1 MALSGTVNTDSYQG
15 RYVSLTWEGTQS
27 IANNTTTI
35 SWALKGAGEA
45 NSSWYYS
52 GPFKL
57 TIDGKVVYESTT
69 RIKLYNGTTIKSG
82 TTTITH
88 GTDGKKSITI
98 SVKAA
103 IYASGYN
110 KSGSKDFTLN
120 AIPRKATITS
130 APNFNDEGNPTI
142 NYSNPKGNRATAL
155 QACIASSDGNTIYAD
170 YRNISKTGTS
180 YTFNLTTAERTALR
194 NACKNANSMSVRFYV
209 RTTISGTNFHHYK
222 TKKLSIINA
231 TPTIAPTAIEEQDD
245 NGIKNSAATGSTS
258 RWVKG
263 YSDIAYAF
271 NLTLKKGATVKSYAV
286 SCGTKTGTTASGVL
300 HNIDS
305 KDVKFTLIDSR
316 GNKVQQTI
324 SGTLVNYIKPTCS
337 LGVTSTMSG
346 ETTAKATLNIK
357 GAFFNG
363 ILNATS
369 GVNNA
374 ITVQY
379 RYKPDGGSYTAW
391 TAVTATKSGNSYSVN
406 TTLAADFDYRTIYTF
421 QARVQDDFYKEYS
434 NYINSNTVVLKI
446 QPIFDWS
453 DTDFNFNVPVTA
465 PSINGYPVG
474 TNKVLWSGGYYMTAG
489 QIANL
494 NGTVSSQASG
504 IILVFSRYDGAPL
517 NQHWSY
523 HFVPKIM
530 VQLHEGEGSIFDL
543 STSKDSY
550 RASKY
555 LYINDDKIVG
565 NDNNADTGTGA
576 TGVKYT
582 NNAFVLRYV
591 IGV

>member
-15 RYVSLTWEGTQS
+15 RYVSLTWTGTQS

-35 SWALKGAGEA
+35 SWTLKGAGGA
-45 NSSWYYS
+45 SSSWYYA

-57 TIDGKVVYESTT
+57 TIDGTVVYENST
-69 RIKLYNGTTIKSG
+69 RIKLYNETLIKSG

-88 GTDGKKSITI
+88 NTDGKKSITI

-103 IYASGYN
+103 IYAAGYN
-110 KSGSKDFTLN
+110 KSGSKDFTLD

-142 NYSNPKGNRATAL
+142 SYSNPKGNGATSL
-155 QACIASSDGNTIYAD
+155 QACIASSDGNTIYAA

-180 YTFNLTTAERTALR
+180 YTFNLTTAERTALQ

-209 RTTISGTNFHHYK
+209 RTTISGTNYLHYK
-222 TKKLSIINA
+222 TKTLSIVNA
-231 TPTIAPTAIEEQDD
+231 TPTIAPTATEEQDD

-271 NLTLKKGATVKSYAV
+271 NPTLKKGATVKSYSV
-286 SCGTKTGTTASGVL
+286 SCGTKSSTSATGVL

-305 KDVKFTLIDSR
+305 KDVKFTLTDSR
-316 GNKVQQTI
+316 GNKVEQTVT
-324 SGTLVNYIKPTCS
+324 GTLINYIKPTCS

-346 ETTAKATLNIK
+346 DTTAKATLNIK

-391 TAVTATKSGNSYSVN
+391 TTVIATKSGNSYSVN
-406 TTLAADFDYRTIYTF
+406 TTLAEDFDYRTIYTF
-421 QARVQDDFYKEYS
+421 QARVQDDFYKAHS
-434 NYINSNTVVLKI
+434 NYVNSNGVVLKI

-453 DTDFNFNVPVTA
+453 NTDFNFNVPV
-465 PSINGYPVG
+465 
-474 TNKVLWSGGYYMTAG
+474 KFSGDKWH
-489 QIANL
+489 NL
-494 NGTVSSQASG
+494 T
-504 IILVFSRYDGAPL
+504 
-517 NQHWSY
+517 
-523 HFVPKIM
+523 
-530 VQLHEGEGSIFDL
+530 
-543 STSKDSY
+543 
-550 RASKY
+550 
-555 LYINDDKIVG
+555 
-565 NDNNADTGTGA
+565 
-576 TGVKYT
+576 YT
-582 NNAFVLRYV
+582 NNFKNYTDNAVSQVKYKVCGNVVTVCGVFTPKNEFTSNADPVTFATGIPAPYCPAFIQYSICQGSVMNRWLLGVTPDGELTIARYGTTT
-591 IGV
+591 IGVSVSPGTWLPFSFTYMV